1 MTNHN
6 KKRKRSD
13 LHNNTS
19 LNIFCYK
26 NEEEDINDIENEFN
40 KVLCAFVK
48 AQQNEVELAQQNAFE
63 EDNQIKQNL
72 LHNILLDKNEF
83 EKKYN
88 IKYNLE
94 FN

>member
-26 NEEEDINDIENEFN
+26 NTEEDLNDIEDEFN
-40 KVLCAFVK
+40 KVLLEK
-48 AQQNEVELAQQNAFE
+48 AQQNTIEFE
-63 EDNQIKQNL
+63 KKNVLNT
-72 LHNILLDKNEF
+72 ILLDKNEF

-88 IKYNLE
+88 IKLNPE
-94 FN
+94 F

>member
-26 NEEEDINDIENEFN
+26 NTEEDLNNIEDEFN
-40 KVLCAFVK
+40 KVLLEK
-48 AQQNEVELAQQNAFE
+48 AQQNTIEFE
-63 EDNQIKQNL
+63 KKNVLNT
-72 LHNILLDKNEF
+72 ILLDKNEF

-88 IKYNLE
+88 IKLNLE
-94 FN
+94 F

>member
-1 MTNHN
+1 MTNH

-40 KVLCAFVK
+40 KVLLEK
-48 AQQNEVELAQQNAFE
+48 AQQNAFE

>member
-26 NEEEDINDIENEFN
+26 NTEEDLNNIEDEFN
-40 KVLCAFVK
+40 KVLLEK
-48 AQQNEVELAQQNAFE
+48 AEQNTIEFE
-63 EDNQIKQNL
+63 KKNVLNT
-72 LHNILLDKNEF
+72 ILLDKNEF

-88 IKYNLE
+88 IKYNLQ
-94 FN
+94 F

>member
-26 NEEEDINDIENEFN
+26 NTEEDLNNIEDEFN
-40 KVLCAFVK
+40 KVLLEK
-48 AQQNEVELAQQNAFE
+48 AQQNTIEFE
-63 EDNQIKQNL
+63 KKNVLNT
-72 LHNILLDKNEF
+72 ILLDKNEF

-88 IKYNLE
+88 IKYNLQ
-94 FN
+94 F

>member
-40 KVLCAFVK
+40 KVLLEK
-48 AQQNEVELAQQNAFE
+48 AQQNAFE

>member
-26 NEEEDINDIENEFN
+26 NTEEDLNNIEDEFN
-40 KVLCAFVK
+40 KVLLEK
-48 AQQNEVELAQQNAFE
+48 AQQNTIEFE
-63 EDNQIKQNL
+63 KKNVLNT
-72 LHNILLDKNEF
+72 ILLDKNEF

-88 IKYNLE
+88 IKLNPE
-94 FN
+94 F

>member
-6 KKRKRSD
+6 KKRKRNQI
-13 LHNNTS
+13 HNNTS
-19 LNIFCYK
+19 LNLFCYK
-26 NEEEDINDIENEFN
+26 NTEEDINDIENEFN
-40 KVLCAFVK
+40 KVLLEK
-48 AQQNEVELAQQNAFE
+48 AQQNAFE

>member
-19 LNIFCYK
+19 LNIFC
-26 NEEEDINDIENEFN
+26 NNNTEEEIDEIENEFN
-40 KVLCAFVK
+40 KVLLEK
-48 AQQNEVELAQQNAFE
+48 AQQNTI
-63 EDNQIKQNL
+63 EDEDENDNYIKKYVLNNL
-72 LHNILLDKNEF
+72 QLDKIELEF

-88 IKYNLE
+88 IRYNPQ
-94 FN
+94 F

>member
-6 KKRKRSD
+6 KKRKRSY

-40 KVLCAFVK
+40 KVLLEK
-48 AQQNEVELAQQNAFE
+48 AQQNAFE

>member
-26 NEEEDINDIENEFN
+26 NTEEDLNNIEDEFN
-40 KVLCAFVK
+40 KLLEQRIEDDELIKKNVL
-48 AQQNEVELAQQNAFE
+48 NT
-63 EDNQIKQNL
+63 
-72 LHNILLDKNEF
+72 ILLDKNEF

-88 IKYNLE
+88 IKLNPE
-94 FN
+94 F

>member
-26 NEEEDINDIENEFN
+26 NTEEDLNNIEDEFN
-40 KVLCAFVK
+40 KLLEQRIEDDEVLLEK
-48 AQQNEVELAQQNAFE
+48 ARQNKNEFE
-63 EDNQIKQNL
+63 KKNVLNT
-72 LHNILLDKNEF
+72 ILLDKNEF

-88 IKYNLE
+88 IKYNLQ
-94 FN
+94 F

>member
-26 NEEEDINDIENEFN
+26 NTEEDLNNIEDEFN
-40 KVLCAFVK
+40 KLLEQRIEDDEVLLEK
-48 AQQNEVELAQQNAFE
+48 AGQNTIEFE
-63 EDNQIKQNL
+63 KKNVLNT
-72 LHNILLDKNEF
+72 ILLDKNEF

-88 IKYNLE
+88 IKYNLQ
-94 FN
+94 F

>member
-40 KVLCAFVK
+40 KVLLEK
-48 AQQNEVELAQQNAFE
+48 AQQNAFE

-88 IKYNLE
+88 IKYNLQ
-94 FN
+94 F

>member
-26 NEEEDINDIENEFN
+26 NTEEDLNNIEDEFN
-40 KVLCAFVK
+40 KLLEQRIEDDEFEKKNVL
-48 AQQNEVELAQQNAFE
+48 NT
-63 EDNQIKQNL
+63 
-72 LHNILLDKNEF
+72 ILLDKNEF

-88 IKYNLE
+88 IKLNLE
-94 FN
+94 F